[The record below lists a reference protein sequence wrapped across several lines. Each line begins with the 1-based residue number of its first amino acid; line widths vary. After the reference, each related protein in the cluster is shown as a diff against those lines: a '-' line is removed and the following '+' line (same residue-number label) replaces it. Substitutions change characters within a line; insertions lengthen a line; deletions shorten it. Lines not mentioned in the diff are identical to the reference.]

1 MSNFF
6 SAATAKTN
14 TAKSANTN
22 ETIPLLLLSFVAAF
36 ENPQK
41 YSAEVNIIYTLTYKS
56 DTRMF
61 LRELK
66 CCTQSNTQQNCN
78 LEMVLASGL
87 VTLDSSSRMLQSG
100 LRIKVQVHNSSKA
113 LNSINLQLP
122 VKHVSTLHSVYKI

>member
-1 MSNFF
+1 
-6 SAATAKTN
+6 
-14 TAKSANTN
+14 
-22 ETIPLLLLSFVAAF
+22 
-36 ENPQK
+36 
-41 YSAEVNIIYTLTYKS
+41 
-56 DTRMF
+56 MF

-122 VKHVSTLHSVYKI
+122 VKHVSTSHSM